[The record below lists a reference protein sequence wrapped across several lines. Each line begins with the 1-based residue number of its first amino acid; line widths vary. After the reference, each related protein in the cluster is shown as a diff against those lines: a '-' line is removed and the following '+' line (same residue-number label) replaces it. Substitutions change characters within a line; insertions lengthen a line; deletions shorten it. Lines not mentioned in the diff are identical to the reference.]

1 MCVHGG
7 AALINAARVKKK
19 RAGRVDRR
27 GHRGGLHSPSEVW
40 RCLFVCP
47 LPPAPLFLYST
58 YTFISKFVNVCFC
71 LCSSLFLL
79 SEILCSK
86 ISSEMEVALRYTLLT
101 LFILFKLLYT
111 AWALEF
117 KPCFSPEEILSFSRQ
132 KSCIFQR
139 SHYHWCCILS

>member
-58 YTFISKFVNVCFC
+58 YTLICKFVNVCFC
-71 LCSSLFLL
+71 PCSSLFLL
-79 SEILCSK
+79 SVFLCSK
-86 ISSEMEVALRYTLLT
+86 IPSEMKVELRLTLLAVYT
-101 LFILFKLLYT
+101 FILFKLRYT
-111 AWALEF
+111 V
-117 KPCFSPEEILSFSRQ
+117 
-132 KSCIFQR
+132 
-139 SHYHWCCILS
+139 

>member
-1 MCVHGG
+1 MASKSCFESKNKMLRARQCVTCVHGG

-58 YTFISKFVNVCFC
+58 YTLICKFVNVCFC
-71 LCSSLFLL
+71 LCSSIFVLSVFL
-79 SEILCSK
+79 CCK
-86 ISSEMEVALRYTLLT
+86 IPSEMEVALRYTLLT
-101 LFILFKLLYT
+101 LFILFLLFKLLYT
-111 AWALEF
+111 A
-117 KPCFSPEEILSFSRQ
+117 
-132 KSCIFQR
+132 
-139 SHYHWCCILS
+139 